1 MFSRVVVQNLLWYFL
16 MNIQYSWC
24 PKNVVVMQ
32 YNRVPSVLDERL
44 LCNIPPC
51 QNPAVY
57 QVFNTKCFV
66 TPKCIVLRMITD
78 IKVIVK
84 GFDVFKAMN

>member
-1 MFSRVVVQNLLWYFL
+1 M
-16 MNIQYSWC
+16 
-24 PKNVVVMQ
+24 VVMQ
-32 YNRVPSVLDERL
+32 YNRVPSVLAERL

>member
-32 YNRVPSVLDERL
+32 YNRVPSVL
-44 LCNIPPC
+44 
-51 QNPAVY
+51 
-57 QVFNTKCFV
+57 
-66 TPKCIVLRMITD
+66 
-78 IKVIVK
+78 VK
-84 GFDVFKAMN
+84 GCYVTYPRAKIPLCIKFLTQDALLRLNA